1 MNSPHAECA
10 ELLHDM
16 AANLGMDVTVSTVRP
31 LVTGPYT
38 TDPFVCPHKVT
49 FWLEPTGEQITRWA
63 REGVQ

>member
-1 MNSPHAECA
+1 MNSSHAECA

-31 LVTGPYT
+31 IVAGPYT

>member
-1 MNSPHAECA
+1 MSSPHAECA

-31 LVTGPYT
+31 LVAGPYT